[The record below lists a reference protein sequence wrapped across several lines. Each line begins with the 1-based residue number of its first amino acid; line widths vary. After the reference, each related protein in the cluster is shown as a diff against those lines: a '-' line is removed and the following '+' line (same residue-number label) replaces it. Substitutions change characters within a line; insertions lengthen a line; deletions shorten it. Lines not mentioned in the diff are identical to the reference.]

1 MKSEEISRRS
11 FLKRALALSAVSAIP
26 SFWTPA
32 HGRVLPTSPLISAN
46 DRVNIAFIGIG
57 QRGGEIAKELYNTG
71 LCNVVALCDVDM
83 GAPHTQ
89 EIINMFPK
97 AARFQDFRCRKRRCA
112 GSFPLPDHDR
122 GDGARQTCIC
132 RETDGPHV
140 PRNRDHDAWSEEIRR
155 CHPNG

>member
-57 QRGGEIAKELYNTG
+57 QRGG
-71 LCNVVALCDVDM
+71 
-83 GAPHTQ
+83 
-89 EIINMFPK
+89 
-97 AARFQDFRCRKRRCA
+97 AR
-112 GSFPLPDHDR
+112 S
-122 GDGARQTCIC
+122 
-132 RETDGPHV
+132 
-140 PRNRDHDAWSEEIRR
+140 PRNCITQVCVTW
-155 CHPNG
+155 

>member
-97 AARFQDFRCRKRRCA
+97 AARFQDFRTM
-112 GSFPLPDHDR
+112 FDR
-122 GDGARQTCIC
+122 MADKIDAVSVGGARQTCIC

>member
-83 GAPHTQ
+83 GAPHTFRG
-89 EIINMFPK
+89 ELFPI
-97 AARFQDFRCRKRRCA
+97 Q
-112 GSFPLPDHDR
+112 GMER
-122 GDGARQTCIC
+122 GRYYQGCYRHY
-132 RETDGPHV
+132 RPYE
-140 PRNRDHDAWSEEIRR
+140 
-155 CHPNG
+155 